1 MGLEIPRA
9 VIFPFLPGFPAA
21 LGARKG
27 SGAAAGFRLPPQHH
41 GRLYSFQK
49 EASGRPSE
57 RSCLDPS
64 WELPAF
70 STLLS
75 PGTFPATYSHPG
87 EVQGSELIGTE
98 SKKQVEDSGI

>member
-9 VIFPFLPGFPAA
+9 AIFPFLPGSPAA

-41 GRLYSFQK
+41 GHFIQK
-49 EASGRPSE
+49 EASGKPSE
-57 RSCLDPS
+57 QSCLDPS

-70 STLLS
+70 SILLS

-87 EVQGSELIGTE
+87 EVQGSELTGTE
-98 SKKQVEDSGI
+98 NKKQVEDSGV